1 MKRVCCCCPMLLD
14 DVLQYCFIFLLFFRS
29 FFCFYMMSRVKIVCY
44 YILSPLIRSDPVLSF
59 PPRSHPRK
67 AKCFVATLH
76 DFINVWVH
84 KPNYIDQHELF
95 MLLSMCSCLFFL
107 PERILSIF
115 CSFFWTTAPMPRG
128 ERERERARWSAIGWK
143 KKKRRTILIN
153 IFFHIKRR
161 YGWI

>member
-1 MKRVCCCCPMLLD
+1 MKRVCCCCCCPMLLD

-76 DFINVWVH
+76 YFINVWVH

-95 MLLSMCSCLFFL
+95 MLLSMCSCLFFSL
-107 PERILSIF
+107 NAYSPFFVHFFERQHQ
-115 CSFFWTTAPMPRG
+115 CHG
-128 ERERERARWSAIGWK
+128 ERESTVECYWVK
-143 KKKRRTILIN
+143 EKKRRTILIN

>member
-1 MKRVCCCCPMLLD
+1 MKRVCCCCCCPMLLD

-76 DFINVWVH
+76 YFINVWVH

-95 MLLSMCSCLFFL
+95 MLLSMCSCLFFSPWTHTL
-107 PERILSIF
+107 HFLFIF
-115 CSFFWTTAPMPRG
+115 LNDSTNATG
-128 ERERERARWSAIGWK
+128 RERARWSAIGWK